1 MRRDLLHNA
10 SRIVVKLG
18 TGVLTDARKQ
28 LDLDQ
33 MEQLVAQIAAQC
45 RAGRQM
51 VLVTSGAVGA
61 GQFTVSP
68 VRIYMDPKDRATAL
82 TLTNEG
88 NEELVMQADVY
99 LWKQKPGGED
109 ELTLS
114 EDLFLSP
121 PIIKLAPK
129 ARQVVR
135 LAMLR
140 PPKSGPQLTYR
151 LIVREIPEAL
161 PADKPIQIQI
171 ALAFSLP
178 VFITPPAAKREL
190 GCMLERIA
198 ADTARIDCENS
209 GNAYAHPREFV
220 LTGAKGEKLASRDTG
235 GYILPGIKRS
245 FELKRAEGNIPGG
258 KAKLTATLDDGA
270 TQTYD
275 VTVTD

>member
-1 MRRDLLHNA
+1 MRNRVRKLL
-10 SRIVVKLG
+10 RCGLF
-18 TGVLTDARKQ
+18 GVLSAS
-28 LDLDQ
+28 LFAGPG
-33 MEQLVAQIAAQC
+33 VAW
-45 RAGRQM
+45 
-51 VLVTSGAVGA
+51 A
-61 GQFTVSP
+61 GQFSVTP
-68 VRIYMDPKDRATAL
+68 VRIYMVPKDRATAV
-82 TLTNEG
+82 TITNESDA
-88 NEELVMQADVY
+88 ELVMQADIY

-129 ARQVVR
+129 TRQVVR

-161 PADKPIQIQI
+161 PADKPIQVQI

-178 VFITPPAAKREL
+178 VFITPSAAKREL
-190 GCMLERIA
+190 GCVVERTA
-198 ADTARIDCENS
+198 ADAARIDCENS

-245 FELKRAEGNIPGG
+245 FELKLAQGNSPGG
-258 KAKLTATLDDGA
+258 KAKLAAMFDDGSS
-270 TQTYD
+270 QTYD